1 MAFLQPTRPILPR
14 PLRERSEERDDL
26 QISAALP
33 ATLEESQTWVLFSP
47 AADTATT
54 YSALDSLPD
63 TSHHTTGRSRLS
75 SLAPSNYA
83 SSFAQSALRR
93 PSLSGLSHI
102 HSAHTRAGDD
112 AAESDGGQPDVDED
126 VELDSLDSHLP
137 DFRPIQN
144 QTQAYRPHPDT
155 PVTATTSVNL
165 PTHDGLGSFWLG
177 NTVGMSPAVQEH
189 LYAFEQFNPRRVT
202 KRRRESLDLAQ
213 LRVADEFTEAAERTR
228 RIEAWRLEHSRVLLE
243 EIQKETRRRRDSEL
257 SAWQSRPNEIHATA
271 APEMIAADYTAR
283 LDASSDWHEQEE
295 ECHVAKICKAA
306 YEDREGGAESDEG
319 FWSRITRRFML
330 EVMGI
335 DDRILSV
342 LFGENFVDEE
352 ENAPTGLSSLPR
364 VPISLIDAAA
374 AGINADKELGHTD
387 ERSWQLRML
396 ERIARE
402 LGIFVHS
409 HINAHPGAFSTFTRV
424 QNMPL
429 PYAGLPVIPESP
441 TPDNHNTC
449 PVSKHA
455 ANSLHSRE
463 RVTDGVSLTDTTV
476 SLPCFK
482 PTIRDAPPMANS
494 GQDTELL
501 TEAGPNKSTAPCTAA
516 RPALSDATAAVP
528 AFTQEEWEQDLDIKL
543 VFRYLRSRLFSDYG
557 SASSHAN
564 RHHMHHHAHQVN
576 SSSKTLINA
585 ANMPD
590 AAAKVARVRQHH
602 PLVGRG
608 SSAVRQPVGER
619 RPMLVLRN
627 MNLPCAAP
635 PLSPMLGLRH
645 GHGKAPSCASHSTR
659 RSARRSSIS
668 SRNSSR
674 HYWDIGGSAGTGSM
688 IASAGPM
695 GSWGDA

>member
-1 MAFLQPTRPILPR
+1 MAFLQPTRPTLPR
-14 PLRERSEERDDL
+14 PLREQSEERDDL
-26 QISAALP
+26 QISAGLP

-54 YSALDSLPD
+54 YSALDSLPEI
-63 TSHHTTGRSRLS
+63 SHHTTGRSRLS

-83 SSFAQSALRR
+83 SSFALSALRR

-102 HSAHTRAGDD
+102 PS
-112 AAESDGGQPDVDED
+112 AAESDDGQPDVDED

-144 QTQAYRPHPDT
+144 QTQAYQIHPYT

-165 PTHDGLGSFWLG
+165 PAHDGLGSFWAG

-189 LYAFEQFNPRRVT
+189 LYSFEQFNPRRVT

-257 SAWQSRPNEIHATA
+257 SARQSRPGAIHATA
-271 APEMIAADYTAR
+271 APEMIAADYTTR
-283 LDASSDWHEQEE
+283 FDTSSDWHEQEE
-295 ECHVAKICKAA
+295 ECHAAKIRKAT
-306 YEDREGGAESDEG
+306 YEDREGGAEPDEG

-342 LFGENFVDEE
+342 LFGENLVDEE
-352 ENAPTGLSSLPR
+352 ENAVAGLSSKPR
-364 VPISLIDAAA
+364 VPISLFNAAA
-374 AGINADKELGHTD
+374 AGINADTELAHTD

-429 PYAGLPVIPESP
+429 PYAGLPVIPEST
-441 TPDNHNTC
+441 TPIDHNTSL
-449 PVSKHA
+449 VSEHA
-455 ANSLHSRE
+455 ADSLQSRE

-494 GQDTELL
+494 GQATEPL
-501 TEAGPNKSTAPCTAA
+501 TAAGPNKSTAPCTAA
-516 RPALSDATAAVP
+516 RPAFSGATSTVP
-528 AFTQEEWEQDLDIKL
+528 TFTQEEWEQDLDIKL

-576 SSSKTLINA
+576 SNSKTLINT
-585 ANMPD
+585 ANLPD

-608 SSAVRQPVGER
+608 SSAARQPVGER
-619 RPMLVLRN
+619 RPILVLRN
-627 MNLPCAAP
+627 MNLPGVAP

-645 GHGKAPSCASHSTR
+645 GHGTATSCASHSTR

-668 SRNSSR
+668 SRHSSR